1 MISGVM
7 AGHESASGR
16 FREPLAIH
24 SRGNLQMPSS
34 RRLVSDG
41 LVAVLL
47 ALTGCQ
53 TWTEQSFHLDESLLT
68 RGSVTLT
75 GAQPLSIC
83 DTNGLG
89 AIASG
94 TLTTQTS
101 ESQRYQFEPAK
112 PTQLTLEPWPTQRNR
127 LLDRIVT
134 TSPGE
139 SAMGSTARVPVL
151 SDGQSQADKGDAT
164 AEGVEVLPPARTVQA
179 GASQNTRE
187 PVLDLDYLIELAR
200 QRHPLLAAARLNVEA
215 ARGRLIQAGLYPN
228 PVVGFESEDIAEGGQ
243 AGKHGAFFEQEIVL
257 GGKLRWAQQ
266 VAAAELLAADWQ
278 AVAQWY
284 DLLTRIRLAWVE
296 LLAAESEYRLHQSY
310 VRLVGE
316 EEGGLVFQARRL
328 AKVEGFRWELL
339 RAEVEHQTARARL
352 EAAERRRQAARRELA
367 ALLGVNELPGEAPV
381 ERLSLQIPSYRWEET
396 LAAILSRSAELKQ
409 AEALVQR
416 AEGEWRLIAS
426 QNIPNL
432 RVRVRP
438 SYSFSANTPDVRV
451 EGGIMLP
458 IFNRQ
463 QGNLFAAQSQIA
475 RQARLVESLRLDL
488 TRRLADALGRYA
500 AARQQAQTYAE
511 HILPRAEESL
521 KVMRTVFQRAK
532 AEELR
537 SAFLG
542 LLEAHRAWLEAQLGY
557 LQARRELW
565 LAVFEIAGLL
575 QQERLESLP

>member
-1 MISGVM
+1 MHGTDRGACGWLIGLLL
-7 AGHESASGR
+7 AGCSTWANRGFAPAEP
-16 FREPLAIH
+16 FPLASH
-24 SRGNLQMPSS
+24 
-34 RRLVSDG
+34 
-41 LVAVLL
+41 L
-47 ALTGCQ
+47 ANTDRFC
-53 TWTEQSFHLDESLLT
+53 
-68 RGSVTLT
+68 VP
-75 GAQPLSIC
+75 A
-83 DTNGLG
+83 
-89 AIASG
+89 
-94 TLTTQTS
+94 TS
-101 ESQRYQFEPAK
+101 ESAGAGTRAANVRAEAPPRLSVGQLRPGAGDGSGNVAGVHTPVVAASDALVPITLRGGNPVPADADGHEPGGAVELSSACKRESSEENPRVPAVSVCIGDGATADPPPTASGQRRSEAESSASSNAK
-112 PTQLTLEPWPTQRNR
+112 PT
-127 LLDRIVT
+127 
-134 TSPGE
+134 
-139 SAMGSTARVPVL
+139 
-151 SDGQSQADKGDAT
+151 
-164 AEGVEVLPPARTVQA
+164 
-179 GASQNTRE
+179 
-187 PVLDLDYLIELAR
+187 VLDLEQLVGLAL
-200 QRHPLLAAARLNVEA
+200 QQHPLLAAARLNVEA

-228 PVVGFESEDIAEGGQ
+228 PVIGFESEDIAEGGQ
-243 AGKHGAFFEQEIVL
+243 AGKHGPFFEQEIVL

-266 VAAAELLAADWQ
+266 LAAAELLATDWQ
-278 AVAQWY
+278 ALTQWY

-339 RAEVEHQTARARL
+339 RAEVELQTARARL

-367 ALLGVNELPGEAPV
+367 ALLGLNELPGEVPV

-396 LAAILSRSAELKQ
+396 LPAVLSRSAELKR

-416 AEGEWRLIAS
+416 AQSEWRLIAS

-438 SYSFSANTPDVRV
+438 GYSFSANTPDVKV

-463 QGNLFAAQSQIA
+463 QGNLFAAEAEIA
-475 RQARLVESLRLDL
+475 RQSRLVESLRLDL
-488 TRRLADALGRYA
+488 TRRLADAFGRYA

-521 KVMRTVFQRAK
+521 KVMHTVFQRAK

-565 LAVFEIAGLL
+565 LAVYEIAGLL
-575 QQERLESLP
+575 QQDHVESLP

>member
-1 MISGVM
+1 MISKVM
-7 AGHESASGR
+7 AGNISAPGQLQ
-16 FREPLAIH
+16 EPIAIH
-24 SRGNLQMPSS
+24 SRKNSQMPSS
-34 RRLVSDG
+34 RQLVSVE
-41 LVAVLL
+41 LVVVLL
-47 ALTGCQ
+47 VLTGCQ
-53 TWTEQSFHLDESLLT
+53 TWTEQSLRLDEPLLI
-68 RGSVTLT
+68 RGSFTHTDV
-75 GAQPLSIC
+75 QPRNVW

-89 AIASG
+89 ATVPG
-94 TLTTQTS
+94 TATTQTS
-101 ESQRYQFEPAK
+101 ELQGYQCEPAK

-127 LLDRIVT
+127 LLDRTVA
-134 TSPGE
+134 TSPSE
-139 SAMGSTARVPVL
+139 PAMESTARVPVHN
-151 SDGQSQADKGDAT
+151 GQSQAARHDAT
-164 AEGVEVLPPARTVQA
+164 ADSVEVLPPARTVQA
-179 GASQNTRE
+179 GTSQNKRE
-187 PVLDLDYLIELAR
+187 PVLDLDYLVELAR

-228 PVVGFESEDIAEGGQ
+228 PAVGFESEDIAEGGQ
-243 AGKHGAFFEQEIVL
+243 AGHHGPFFEQELVL

-310 VRLVGE
+310 LRLVGE

-339 RAEVEHQTARARL
+339 RAEVEHQTTRARL

-367 ALLGVNELPGEAPV
+367 ALLAVNDLPGEVPV
-381 ERLSLQIPSYRWEET
+381 ERLSLQIPSYGWEGT
-396 LAAILSRSAELKQ
+396 LAAVLSRSAELKQ

-432 RVRVRP
+432 RIRVRP
-438 SYSFSANTPDVRV
+438 GYSFSANTPHIML
-451 EGGIMLP
+451 EGGITLP
-458 IFNRQ
+458 LFNRQ
-463 QGNLFAAQSQIA
+463 QGNLFAAQSEIA

-500 AARQQAQTYAE
+500 AARQQAQTYAD